1 MVGQDLDLVNENNEK
16 IENLKLAY
24 LAIDEEDN
32 VIDISYDPITG
43 YGASF
48 YDLISNNNSIDNDS
62 PYESDGI
69 ADTINLTIEDGGFGD
84 KDGIKNGIIVDPS
97 TAGYSILSNEFTGD
111 IGTNSIKYSDLT
123 NPSATANSNLVAI
136 LDQSTLTSSSDE
148 IGYVA
153 LNEGETFAELTYEE
167 FIERYRV
174 LYHTLENNDVI
185 YGSEEAK
192 ADLFKREILVGND
205 QSLIF
210 YKITD
215 GSTNSLTSL
224 DDSRLSLLNINS
236 ISEDSAKLTSS
247 DNLTV
252 DLTATNSEFGIEQYI
267 CKEQSR
273 APIFD
278 FRNLE
283 NFQITGTVEISRE
296 ANYDTTLGF
305 YKILDTEGTVLDPIT
320 NELITTSHAEYDSYA
335 LSDDNKVSFGSNHPE
350 STFYVEDDS
359 TTSFDITIEDFE
371 LIAPYATVIGEGGIE
386 RTYFAFD
393 GVNSA
398 RHGSNMSHFKVFGD
412 NTLGIEDTIGGGDND
427 FDDLILHLSIDN
439 VI

>member
-1 MVGQDLDLVNENNEK
+1 M
-16 IENLKLAY
+16 
-24 LAIDEEDN
+24 
-32 VIDISYDPITG
+32 
-43 YGASF
+43 
-48 YDLISNNNSIDNDS
+48 
-62 PYESDGI
+62 
-69 ADTINLTIEDGGFGD
+69 
-84 KDGIKNGIIVDPS
+84 
-97 TAGYSILSNEFTGD
+97 
-111 IGTNSIKYSDLT
+111 
-123 NPSATANSNLVAI
+123 
-136 LDQSTLTSSSDE
+136 
-148 IGYVA
+148 
-153 LNEGETFAELTYEE
+153 
-167 FIERYRV
+167 
-174 LYHTLENNDVI
+174 
-185 YGSEEAK
+185 
-192 ADLFKREILVGND
+192 
-205 QSLIF
+205 
-210 YKITD
+210 
-215 GSTNSLTSL
+215 
-224 DDSRLSLLNINS
+224 
-236 ISEDSAKLTSS
+236 
-247 DNLTV
+247 
-252 DLTATNSEFGIEQYI
+252 TATNSEFGIEQYI

-371 LIAPYATVIGEGGIE
+371 LIAPYATVIGEGGKE

-398 RHGSNMSHFKVFGD
+398 KHGSNMSHFKVFGD
-412 NTLGIEDTIGGGDND
+412 NTLGIEDTVGGGDND

>member
-1 MVGQDLDLVNENNEK
+1 
-16 IENLKLAY
+16 
-24 LAIDEEDN
+24 
-32 VIDISYDPITG
+32 
-43 YGASF
+43 
-48 YDLISNNNSIDNDS
+48 
-62 PYESDGI
+62 
-69 ADTINLTIEDGGFGD
+69 
-84 KDGIKNGIIVDPS
+84 
-97 TAGYSILSNEFTGD
+97 
-111 IGTNSIKYSDLT
+111 
-123 NPSATANSNLVAI
+123 
-136 LDQSTLTSSSDE
+136 
-148 IGYVA
+148 
-153 LNEGETFAELTYEE
+153 
-167 FIERYRV
+167 

-185 YGSEEAK
+185 YSSEEAK

-224 DDSRLSLLNINS
+224 HDSRLSLLNINS

-247 DNLTV
+247 DNLIV

-273 APIFD
+273 VPIFD

-335 LSDDNKVSFGSNHPE
+335 LSADNKVSFGPNHPE

-371 LIAPYATVIGEGGIE
+371 LIAPYATVIGESGIE